1 MADPKYENLP
11 GIVSTTGLNNL
22 IKLSIVATTVNL
34 LKYILQAYDQP
45 DVYETGDL
53 PEADQPEPSEEEEN
67 ECIEQLHLSVKDSFN
82 KFKGKFLTGT
92 VDFSDRLSRK
102 TRIGYRYVICTFKY
116 YTSSVD

>member
-11 GIVSTTGLNNL
+11 GIVSTLCRKSENYWSRFVDIGVLNFYF
-22 IKLSIVATTVNL
+22 S
-34 LKYILQAYDQP
+34 QAYDQP

-53 PEADQPEPSEEEEN
+53 PEADQPDPSEEEEN

-82 KFKGKFLTGT
+82 KFKGRFLTGA

-102 TRIGYRYVICTFKY
+102 NRIGYRYLVNRIFLY
-116 YTSSVD
+116 SIL

>member
-11 GIVSTTGLNNL
+11 GIVSIKCLDR
-22 IKLSIVATTVNL
+22 IKLL
-34 LKYILQAYDQP
+34 ILHLCLVVFILCFSQAYDQP

-53 PEADQPEPSEEEEN
+53 PEADQPDPTEEEEN

-82 KFKGKFLTGT
+82 KFKGRFLTGT

-102 TRIGYRYVICTFKY
+102 SRIGYRYLIILIFFSK
-116 YTSSVD
+116 